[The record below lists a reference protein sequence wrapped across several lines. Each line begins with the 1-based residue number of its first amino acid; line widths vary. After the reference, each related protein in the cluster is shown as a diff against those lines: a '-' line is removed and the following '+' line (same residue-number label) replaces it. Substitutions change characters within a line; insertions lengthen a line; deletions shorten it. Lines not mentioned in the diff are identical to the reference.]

1 MTGLYILLGG
11 IALFAFVINLLDI
24 MAQRRKPHKR
34 SR

>member
-11 IALFAFVINLLDI
+11 IALFAFVINLLD
-24 MAQRRKPHKR
+24 MNAQRRKSQGR